1 MAIIKLIKKPAEEVI
16 KKGLDKIFKKVYSG
30 AEGSP
35 FKNVDDLGSPPIFRS
50 AKDLPGTEVKKLKMI
65 GDKLKKLKDKGVVDK
80 NVSSKKIKNLIDQS
94 GKIRGGLRMGGRA
107 EYKSG
112 GAVCKIAKRGFGKAY
127 GKNS

>member
-1 MAIIKLIKKPAEEVI
+1 MAIIKLIKKPIEEVT

-50 AKDLPGTEVKKLKMI
+50 AKDLPGTEIKKLKMI
-65 GDKLKKLKDKGVVDK
+65 GEKLKKRKKDKK
-80 NVSSKKIKNLIDQS
+80 LIDQS
-94 GKIRGGLRMGGRA
+94 GKIRGGLRMGGRI

-112 GAVCKIAKRGFGKAY
+112 SKGCKLAMKGKGRAY

>member
-1 MAIIKLIKKPAEEVI
+1 MGILTTVKRAPNII
-16 KKGLDKIFKKVYSG
+16 KKGVDKIFKKEIKG

-50 AKDLPGTEVKKLKMI
+50 AKDLPGTEIKKLKMI
-65 GDKLKKLKDKGVVDK
+65 GEKLKKRKKDKK
-80 NVSSKKIKNLIDQS
+80 LIDQS
-94 GKIRGGLRMGGRA
+94 GKIRGGLRMGGRI

-112 GAVCKIAKRGFGKAY
+112 NRVCKIAKRGFGRAY

>member
-1 MAIIKLIKKPAEEVI
+1 MAIIKLIKQPAEKII
-16 KKGLDKIFKKVYSG
+16 KKGLDKVFKKVYSG

-65 GDKLKKLKDKGVVDK
+65 GDKLKKSKKDKK
-80 NVSSKKIKNLIDQS
+80 LIDQS

>member
-1 MAIIKLIKKPAEEVI
+1 MAIIKLIKKPIEEVT

-50 AKDLPGTEVKKLKMI
+50 AKDLPGTEIKKLKMI
-65 GDKLKKLKDKGVVDK
+65 GEKLKKRKKDKK
-80 NVSSKKIKNLIDQS
+80 LIDQS
-94 GKIRGGLRMGGRA
+94 GKVRGGLRMGGRV

-112 GAVCKIAKRGFGKAY
+112 NRVCKIAKRGFGRAY

>member
-1 MAIIKLIKKPAEEVI
+1 MAIIKLIKKPIEEVT

-50 AKDLPGTEVKKLKMI
+50 AKDLPGTEIKKLKMI
-65 GDKLKKLKDKGVVDK
+65 GEKLKKGKT
-80 NVSSKKIKNLIDQS
+80 KNLIDQS
-94 GKIRGGLRMGGRA
+94 GKIRGGLRMGG
-107 EYKSG
+107 
-112 GAVCKIAKRGFGKAY
+112 AVCKLAKRGKGRAY

>member
-1 MAIIKLIKKPAEEVI
+1 MAILKFVKKPAEEVI

-50 AKDLPGTEVKKLKMI
+50 AKDLPGTEIKKLKMI
-65 GDKLKKLKDKGVVDK
+65 GEKLKKRKKDKK
-80 NVSSKKIKNLIDQS
+80 LIDQS
-94 GKIRGGLRMGGRA
+94 GKIRGGLRMGG
-107 EYKSG
+107 
-112 GAVCKIAKRGFGKAY
+112 AVCKLAKRGKGRAY

>member
-1 MAIIKLIKKPAEEVI
+1 MAVFKFIKKPAEEVI

-65 GDKLKKLKDKGVVDK
+65 GDKLKK
-80 NVSSKKIKNLIDQS
+80 SKAEKRNKESAKIFDQS

-112 GAVCKIAKRGFGKAY
+112 TRGCKLAMRGKGRAY